1 VIKCL
6 LIVPFPESSLNE
18 EAGRQFMENY
28 EGFFSH
34 AKLYTSVHAK
44 PTAAQAKLIEQ
55 HYA

>member
-1 VIKCL
+1 
-6 LIVPFPESSLNE
+6 
-18 EAGRQFMENY
+18 MENY